1 MTAPEPVLC
10 PRASDFSAFFT
21 ALWGHAPWPWQDRLA
36 QQVIAEGR
44 WPTLLDLPT
53 GAGKTA
59 AIDVALFALAVDPA
73 RHARRIVL
81 VVDRRTLVSQAA
93 DRMRRIAAAL
103 EAPTDPMLR
112 AVAAA
117 LRALGGAAAADGPP
131 VECAQLRGGAPLE
144 ADWARSPATPALI
157 ASTVDQVGSRLLFS
171 GYGLSDSM
179 ASLHAGL
186 LGHDCLYL
194 LDEVH
199 LAGPF
204 ARTLADVDRLRAAKA
219 LPPRPWAAC
228 ALSATPGEGGA
239 PGRPFQLDAADEAHP
254 LLARRLAARKQL
266 RLATAAP
273 TTAPG
278 AKGDEAW
285 VKHLCARALA
295 LAVDGAAVGLIV
307 NRVDT
312 AHACAAAL
320 HAGADAP
327 ELFLVTGRMRPL
339 DREAVDARLMAR
351 AGGERGP
358 NPPGARAAVLIA
370 TQCVEAG
377 VDLDLD
383 ALVTECPSLD
393 ALQQRA
399 GRLNRRGLREVAPL
413 EVWLRPGLKDID
425 PIYGEA
431 IGHTANALRAWG
443 EVVEGGEVLLE
454 LDPRAV
460 GRLQQQRAAAGA
472 PPVALAPCLAPR
484 PASPRLL
491 PAHLDALCQ
500 TGPRPAAAP
509 TPAHFL
515 HGFEAGPP
523 EVSLCWRVELDHALL
538 VGAPTADPPIH
549 AEQVGALVA
558 ALGALPPSA
567 GELLRVP
574 LHVARAFL
582 RGGAAP
588 LAQGPDLLTTAGP
601 AEAEREVKGPPSA
614 PRVALRWRGPDAEG
628 ELVVGPDT
636 LRPGDLLVLPTT
648 AGGLTLGCF
657 DGANPDP
664 VPDRAEDAWRASQGQ
679 RRARLLP
686 ALLAAQGLPPCPVEG
701 DAGDDELLSPR
712 ERVVQWL
719 DGLDEATRAGLSPL
733 LHRGRALVVPAAA
746 AGVAYVVLIGPDGAA
761 TTEAEA
767 GSFGLPTARPA
778 ALRAHL
784 DGVGARAEAF
794 AQALGLPED
803 LVRLLAE
810 AGRAHDLG
818 KVDPRFQLMLFGGD
832 RVAMR
837 RATRGDADDWA
848 GLLAKSGH
856 RSAAE
861 RQRAARAAAAPAGLR
876 HELQSV
882 RLLAQR
888 MPEVSDPELLLHLVA
903 SHHGHC
909 RPLAPV
915 CLDPGVPLR
924 VPGNGG
930 SPPVE
935 ARSGPEGAVDDAHP
949 QRFWSTLRRY
959 GPWGQA
965 WLEAILRLAD
975 HRQSEHEARTA
986 KERA

>member
-1 MTAPEPVLC
+1 MSAPDDARG
-10 PRASDFSAFFT
+10 PRATDFSAFFT

-93 DRMRRIAAAL
+93 ARMRTISAAL
-103 EAPTDPMLR
+103 EAPTDPVLV
-112 AVAAA
+112 AVAHA
-117 LRALGGAAAADGPP
+117 LRALGGPAAADGPV

-179 ASLHAGL
+179 AALHAGL

-204 ARTLADVDRLRAAKA
+204 ARTLADVDRLRAAEA
-219 LPPRPWAAC
+219 LPPRPWSFC
-228 ALSATPGEGGA
+228 ALSATPGEGTS
-239 PGRPFQLDAADEAHP
+239 GRPFQLDAADEAHP
-254 LLARRLAARKQL
+254 LLARRLSARKQL
-266 RLATAAP
+266 RLHEAPP

-285 VKHLCARALA
+285 VKHLCARARA
-295 LAVDGAAVGLIV
+295 LAVDGRVVGLIV

-312 AHACAAAL
+312 AHACAATLA
-320 HAGADAP
+320 AGANPPA
-327 ELFLVTGRMRPL
+327 LLLVTGRMRPL
-339 DREAVDARLMAR
+339 DREEVDARLMAR
-351 AGGERGP
+351 AGGERRP
-358 NPPGARAAVLIA
+358 AAADAQATVLVA

-399 GRLNRRGLREVAPL
+399 GRLNRRGLLDAAPL
-413 EVWLRPGLKDID
+413 EVWLRPGYDKPD
-425 PIYGEA
+425 PIYGGA
-431 IGHTANALRAWG
+431 IAETAALLRALG
-443 EVVEGGEVLLE
+443 EQIEGGEVLLD
-454 LDPRAV
+454 LDPRAI
-460 GRLQQQRAAAGA
+460 GRLLLQRAATGA
-472 PPVALAPCLAPR
+472 PALPLGPSLAPR

-491 PAHLDALCQ
+491 PAHVDALCQ

-523 EVSLCWRVELDHALL
+523 EVSLCWRAELDGIALDAAHASPALL
-538 VGAPTADPPIH
+538 D
-549 AEQVGALVA
+549 ALGA

-574 LHVARAFL
+574 LHTARAFF

-588 LAQGPDLLTTAGP
+588 LPQGADLL
-601 AEAEREVKGPPSA
+601 SA
-614 PRVALRWRGPDAEG
+614 PPDDDDDKAAKAAPTAPRAALRWRGPDTQV
-628 ELVVGPDT
+628 ELVVGADKDA

-657 DGANPDP
+657 DGAGADP
-664 VPDRAEDAWRASQGQ
+664 VPDRAEDAWLASQGQ

-686 ALLAAQGLPPCPVEG
+686 ALLAGRGLPPCPITSAE
-701 DAGDDELLSPR
+701 GDDEALSPR
-712 ERVVQWL
+712 ERVAAWI
-719 DGLDEATRAGLSPL
+719 DGLDEGARGALGPL
-733 LHRGRALVVPAAA
+733 LARGRALVVPAGASGA
-746 AGVAYVVLIGPDGAA
+746 DPYVVLIGPNGAA

-794 AQALGLPED
+794 AAALGLPDD

-832 RVAMR
+832 KVAMR
-837 RATRGDADDWA
+837 RAARGASDGWA

-882 RLLAQR
+882 RLLEQR
-888 MPEVSDPELLLHLVA
+888 MPEVTDPELLLHLVA

-924 VPGNGG
+924 LPATA
-930 SPPVE
+930 SAPPVE